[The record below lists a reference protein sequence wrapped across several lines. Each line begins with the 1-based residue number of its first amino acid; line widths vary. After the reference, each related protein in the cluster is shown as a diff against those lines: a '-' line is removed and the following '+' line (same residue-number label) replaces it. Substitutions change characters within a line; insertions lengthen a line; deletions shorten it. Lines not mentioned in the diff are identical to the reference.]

1 MIKFIGH
8 ADIPGKVLK
17 YYVFGTRKSGYWVR
31 ICSSEETSEQFFSRN
46 LSETLALADQLRR
59 CTVFP
64 FNLSEI
70 IEDMKIS

>member
-1 MIKFIGH
+1 MTKFVGS

-17 YYVFGTRKSGYWVR
+17 YYVFGNRKSGFGVR
-31 ICSSEETSEQFFSRN
+31 ICSGEETSEQLFSRN
-46 LSETLALADQLRR
+46 LSETLALAEQLKR

-70 IEDMKIS
+70 IEDMQIC

>member
-8 ADIPGKVLK
+8 ANIPGTVLK
-17 YYVFGTRKSGYWVR
+17 YYVFGNRKKGYWVK
-31 ICSSEETSEQFFSRN
+31 ICSSEETSEEFFSRN
-46 LSETLALADQLRR
+46 LSETLALADQLKR

-70 IEDMKIS
+70 IEDMKTD